1 MRVGLYLRGFEE
13 SLRGVCNRPMPGE
26 KGRSML
32 RLMSLLAMGLIVEM
46 VFFGPLGLLLAGIPI
61 RKVLIAALVVSS
73 IVPMLTRKAEGNWQ
87 VGLLISII
95 LFLLTWGFVIP
106 LSNNIDLKMSVAEIQ
121 PFVAILLIFP
131 FYYLFVEYGP
141 KRYLNVL
148 VISTAIMAIIVIFL
162 WLCTNVLG
170 LTGIG
175 ITARNFYTGLNDSDI
190 GVYIGPMP
198 DGSFRI
204 MLINFVLFPI
214 MLSYHNWERPNLP
227 WSAFYAVAIFATGT
241 RAFLGVGM
249 IIIGTALLR
258 KRPVLA
264 VPVIAAL
271 VGFGSIYI
279 INHQELH
286 VFDFSSDFSSSA
298 ARYVQFFSLMN
309 LFLNFPILGAGFGA
323 SAGVIRSFDAPYSY
337 ELTYVALLAK
347 IGIVGALIVGVAMTA
362 WIKKSM
368 RNNQNWMSVIVL
380 VVAVVLM
387 TATNPYL
394 INLVGMSIAAFLVA
408 IGIWAN
414 RPVLALSAP
423 TFQHEDEK

>member
-1 MRVGLYLRGFEE
+1 
-13 SLRGVCNRPMPGE
+13 
-26 KGRSML
+26 ML

-46 VFFGPLGLLLAGIPI
+46 VFFGPLGLLLAGVPV
-61 RKVLIAALVVSS
+61 RKVLIGALVVSS
-73 IVPMLTRKAEGNWQ
+73 IVQMLVRKAEGNWQ
-87 VGLLISII
+87 VWLMISII
-95 LFLLTWGFVIP
+95 LFLLIWGFVVP
-106 LSNNIDLKMSVAEIQ
+106 LSNNIDLRMSVAEIQ
-121 PFVAILLIFP
+121 PFVAVLLVFP
-131 FYYLFVEYGP
+131 FYYLFAEYGSKP
-141 KRYLNVL
+141 YLNIL
-148 VISTAIMAIIVIFL
+148 VISTAVMAIIVIFL

-214 MLSYHNWERPNLP
+214 MMSYHNWEKPNIP

-241 RAFLGVGM
+241 RAFLGVGA
-249 IIIGTALLR
+249 IIIGVALLR

-271 VGFGSIYI
+271 AGFASIYML
-279 INHQELH
+279 NHQELH
-286 VFDFSSDFSSSA
+286 IFDFSSDFTSSS

-309 LFLNFPILGAGFGA
+309 LFWKFPIFGAGFGA
-323 SAGVIRSFDAPYSY
+323 SAGVVRSFDAPYSY

-347 IGIVGALIVGVAMTA
+347 IGIVGSLILGGALAA
-362 WIKKSM
+362 WIGRSM
-368 RNNQNWMSVIVL
+368 RASPNWMSIAVL
-380 VVAVVLM
+380 VISVVLM

-394 INLVGMSIAAFLVA
+394 INLVGMSIVAFMVA
-408 IGIWAN
+408 IGVWAN
-414 RPVLALSAP
+414 RPIPALAAP
-423 TFQHEDEK
+423 IHQYENEV